1 MRCEIC
7 GIREATQRHHRFP
20 QYARYRRR
28 YGKMIDEPFNI
39 IPACG
44 VCNGSHA
51 NIPEWAKWC
60 EYEFRLEAAARGYK
74 LPGPM
79 KSYKQKV

>member
-1 MRCEIC
+1 
-7 GIREATQRHHRFP
+7 
-20 QYARYRRR
+20 
-28 YGKMIDEPFNI
+28 MIDEPFNI